1 MASYNSLSSDDPH
14 FMNSIIE
21 KEFIKKKMEIE
32 SLIKAQID
40 KVIMQSIRSDYY
52 NQSFTVIK
60 DIVFIKQ

>member
-21 KEFIKKKMEIE
+21 KELIKKKRMGIE

-40 KVIMQSIRSDYY
+40 KVVMQSIRSDY
-52 NQSFTVIK
+52 
-60 DIVFIKQ
+60 